1 MATSINLD
9 IANRVDITTRKGDTF
24 TLELT
29 FKDEDGVVIDLS
41 SGYEWMMQVRE
52 SDTSTSTLLDGDSNN
67 GSDNDFGFTGTNTGL
82 LTITASAAIMAAI
95 DGGIYVY
102 DLQSSQGATV
112 ITWMYGIFKV
122 NEDVSE

>member
-9 IANRVDITTRKGDTF
+9 IANRVDITTRRGDTF

-29 FKDEDGVVIDLS
+29 FNDEDGVAIDLS

-52 SDTSTSTLLDGDSNN
+52 SDTSSSTLLDGDSN
-67 GSDNDFGFTGTNTGL
+67 DDLANDFGFTGDNNGL
-82 LTITASAAIMAAI
+82 LTITASASVMSAIE
-95 DGGIYVY
+95 GGIYVY
-102 DLQSSQGATV
+102 DLQSAQGAVVT
-112 ITWMYGIFKV
+112 TWMYGIFKI

>member
-9 IANRVDITTRKGDTF
+9 IANRVDITTRRGDTF

-29 FKDEDGVVIDLS
+29 FNDEDGIPIDLS

-52 SDTSTSTLLDGDSNN
+52 ADTSTTALLDGDSNDD
-67 GSDNDFGFTGTNTGL
+67 SANDFGFTGTNTGL
-82 LTITASAAIMAAI
+82 LTITASSATMASI
-95 DGGIYVY
+95 EGGLYVY

>member
-9 IANRVDITTRKGDTF
+9 IANRVDITTRRGDTF

-29 FKDEDGVVIDLS
+29 FNDEDGIPIDLS

-52 SDTSTSTLLDGDSNN
+52 ADTSTTALIDGDSNDDN
-67 GSDNDFGFTGTNTGL
+67 ANDFGFTGTNTGL
-82 LTITASAAIMAAI
+82 LTITASSATMASI
-95 DGGIYVY
+95 EGGLYVY

>member
-52 SDTSTSTLLDGDSNN
+52 SDTSSSALLDGDSND
-67 GSDNDFGFTGTNTGL
+67 DNASDFGFTGDSNGL
-82 LTITASAAIMAAI
+82 LTITASAATMAGI

-102 DLQSSQGATV
+102 DLQSSQGAV
-112 ITWMYGIFKV
+112 VVTWMYGIFKV

>member
-52 SDTSTSTLLDGDSNN
+52 SDTSTSALLDGDSNDDN
-67 GSDNDFGFTGTNTGL
+67 AGSFGFTGTNTGL

>member
-9 IANRVDITTRKGDTF
+9 IANRVDITTRRGDTF

-29 FKDEDGVVIDLS
+29 FNDEQGDPIDLS

-52 SDTSTSTLLDGDSNN
+52 SDTSSSALLDGDSNDDLA
-67 GSDNDFGFTGTNTGL
+67 SDFGFTGDNNGL
-82 LTITASAAIMAAI
+82 LTITASASVMSGIE
-95 DGGIYVY
+95 GGIYVY
-102 DLQSSQGATV
+102 DLQSAQGATV
-112 ITWMYGIFKV
+112 TTWMYGIFKV

>member
-9 IANRVDITTRKGDTF
+9 IANRVDITTRRGDTF

-29 FKDEDGVVIDLS
+29 FNDEDGIPIDLS
-41 SGYEWMMQVRE
+41 SGYDWMMQVRE
-52 SDTSTSTLLDGDSNN
+52 SDTSSSALLDGDSNDDN
-67 GSDNDFGFTGTNTGL
+67 AGSFGFTGTNTGL
-82 LTITASAAIMAAI
+82 LTITASAATMATI

>member
-9 IANRVDITTRKGDTF
+9 IANRVDVTTRKGDTF

-52 SDTSTSTLLDGDSNN
+52 SDTSTSALLDGDSNDD
-67 GSDNDFGFTGTNTGL
+67 GANDFGFTGTNTGL
-82 LTITASAAIMAAI
+82 LTITASATTMAGI

-102 DLQSSQGATV
+102 DLQSSQGAVVT
-112 ITWMYGIFKV
+112 TWMYGIFKI

>member
-9 IANRVDITTRKGDTF
+9 VSNRVDITTRRGDTF
-24 TLELT
+24 ALELT
-29 FKDEDGVVIDLS
+29 FKDENGDVIDLS

-52 SDTSTSTLLDGDSNN
+52 ADTSTSALLDGDSTNN
-67 GSDNDFGFTGTNTGL
+67 TANDFGFTADSNGVLIIN
-82 LTITASAAIMAAI
+82 ASAAVMSTIE
-95 DGGIYVY
+95 GGIYVY

-112 ITWMYGIFKV
+112 TTWIYGIFKV

>member
-1 MATSINLD
+1 MATQINLD
-9 IANRVDITTRKGDTF
+9 IANRVDITTRRGDTF

-29 FKDEDGVVIDLS
+29 FNDEDGVAIDLS

-52 SDTSTSTLLDGDSNN
+52 ADTSTTALLEGDSNDD
-67 GSDNDFGFTGTNTGL
+67 SANDFGFTGDNNGL
-82 LTITASAAIMAAI
+82 LTITASSTVMAGI
-95 DGGIYVY
+95 EGGIYVY
-102 DLQSSQGATV
+102 DLQSSQGSTV